1 MTEVGADAATE
12 AKLRIG
18 LSRTRDNHAKRRT
31 VRIPLK
37 TTNLSKET
45 EAAVVEEVSAAN
57 AVVVPKINMNLART
71 VLITNK
77 LIEVLITPAAVSAV
91 TTVAVLKPFKVAAVA
106 VTTKK
111 VVAVATTTKG
121 VTLPRQTNLKTRIP
135 QKPSA
140 SASPR
145 NTLKSARRPSRRPS
159 A

>member
-91 TTVAVLKPFKVAAVA
+91 TTVAVLKPFRVAAVA

-111 VVAVATTTKG
+111 VVAVATTKG